1 MKLIST
7 LVLTLTMLAAF
18 ACSEAVDTSS
28 SMKTTVLSAEGSD
41 DAADSKDAGKTS
53 SSKGTSKSDASTPRV
68 ELDGAVAQ
76 VVINEMSGQGEWV
89 EIMNAGTAAADIGD
103 FGITDHDADTNGPN
117 LSHTVHFPK
126 GTVLS
131 PNAYVVVVGL
141 ASGVA
146 PDAGLCPSGGWS
158 YCFFGE
164 FGISDKKGE
173 TMYLL
178 DPSDAIATEVA
189 YPANTVSDTAAW
201 GRVPNGTGT
210 FRAVVPT
217 PGDANQAPK

>member
-1 MKLIST
+1 MKAVAT
-7 LVLTLTMLAAF
+7 LVLTLTLSVAF

-28 SMKTTVLSAEGSD
+28 SVDYTAPVAEGSD
-41 DAADSKDAGKTS
+41 DSAKSEDAGKATS
-53 SSKGTSKSDASTPRV
+53 KTTTKSDASVPRV
-68 ELDGAVAQ
+68 ELDGAVAA
-76 VVINEMSGQGEWV
+76 VAINEMSGQGEWV
-89 EIMNAGTAAADIGD
+89 EIVNTGSAAADLSG

-131 PNAYVVVVGL
+131 PNAYVIIVGL

-146 PDAGLCPSGGWS
+146 PDAGLCPAGGSS

-178 DPSDAIATEVA
+178 DASDAVAAEVA
-189 YPANTVSDTAAW
+189 YPANTVSDTSAW
-201 GRVPNGTGT
+201 GRIPSGTGT
-210 FRAVVPT
+210 FRTTLPT
-217 PGDANQAPK
+217 PGDSNLAAK